1 MNTSLSW
8 IKAYVPDLDVT
19 AQEYTDAMTL
29 SGTKVEGYE
38 EMDADLDR
46 IVIGQIEK
54 IEKHPDADKLII
66 CQVNIGDQVIQIVT
80 GAPNVK
86 EGDKVPVVLDGGRV
100 AGGHEP
106 GQKVAGGIKIKKGKL
121 RGVESCGMMCSIE
134 ELGSTKE
141 MYPEAPEY
149 GIYIF
154 PEDAQVGASA
164 VEALGLNDA
173 IFEYEIT
180 SNRVDCF
187 SVVGIARE
195 AAATFRRE
203 FHPPVVTPTGNS
215 EDVNDYVRVTVEN
228 TDLCPRYC
236 ARVVKNIKIGPSPKW
251 MQRRL
256 ASVGIRPIN
265 NLVDITNYVME
276 EYGQPM
282 HAYDLDTIADRHII
296 VKTAENG
303 EKFTTL
309 DGQERDMD
317 ENVLMICDGEKA
329 IGIAGIMGGEN
340 SMITDNVKTMLFEA
354 ACFDGVN
361 IRKSS
366 KRVGLRTEASAKFE
380 KGLDPNNAQAAID
393 RACQL
398 VEEMGAGEVVGGMV
412 DVYGKKKDPV
422 RVPFDADKINA
433 LLGTQISK
441 EEMLGYFKML
451 DLEYDETSEEIIAPT
466 FRQDLLCLAD
476 LAEEVARFYGYD
488 NIPTTLPT
496 GEATTGKLSFK
507 LRIEQAARDIA
518 EFCGF
523 SQGMTYSFESPKV
536 FDRLLIP
543 EDSPLRKTVQIMN
556 PLGEDYSI
564 MRTISL
570 NGMLTSLAT
579 NYNRRNKDVRL
590 YELGNIYLPKSLPLT
605 ELPEERMQFTL
616 GMYGDG
622 DFFTMKGV
630 VEEFFE
636 KIGMKEKE
644 TYDPNSGR
652 SYLHP
657 GRQADI
663 IYEGSKIGFL
673 GEVHP
678 EVADTYGIGERA
690 YVAVIDMP
698 EVLKYATFDRKYTG
712 IAKYPA
718 VTRDISMVVP
728 KEILVGQI
736 EEIIEKKGGAYLES
750 YHLFD
755 LYEGEQIKA
764 GFKSVAY
771 SIVFRAKDK
780 TLSDT
785 EVTEAMDRILKGLEA
800 LGIELR
806 K

>member
-38 EMDADLDR
+38 KLDADLDK

-66 CQVNIGDQVIQIVT
+66 CQVNVGTETVQIVT

-106 GQKVAGGIKIKKGKL
+106 GQRVAGGIKIKKGKL

-134 ELGSTKE
+134 ELGSDRN

-154 PEDAQVGASA
+154 GDDAVVGESA
-164 VEALGLNDA
+164 IKALGLDDVV
-173 IFEYEIT
+173 FEYEIT

-195 AAATFRRE
+195 AAATFGKE
-203 FHPPVVTPTGNS
+203 FHPPVVTPTGND
-215 EDVNDYVRVTVEN
+215 EDVNDYIKVRVEN

-282 HAYDLDTIADRHII
+282 HAYDLDTIAGHQI
-296 VKTAENG
+296 VVRNAEKG
-303 EKFTTL
+303 EKFVTL
-309 DGQERDMD
+309 DGQEREMD
-317 ENVLMICDGEKA
+317 DSVLMICDGEKA
-329 IGIAGIMGGEN
+329 VGIAGIMGGEN
-340 SMITDNVKTMLFEA
+340 SMITDHVQTMLFEA
-354 ACFDGVN
+354 ACFDGTN

-366 KRVGLRTEASAKFE
+366 KKVGLRTDASGKFE

-412 DVYGKKKDPV
+412 DVYGKKKEPV
-422 RVPFDADKINA
+422 RVPFDADAINA
-433 LLGTQISK
+433 LLGTDIP
-441 EEMLGYFKML
+441 EADMLGYFEKIG
-451 DLEYDETSEEIIAPT
+451 LEYDADVKEVIAPT
-466 FRQDLLCLAD
+466 FRHDLFRLAD

-488 NIPTTLPT
+488 NIPTTLPS

-507 LRIEQAARDIA
+507 NRVEDVAKDIA

-536 FDRLLIP
+536 FDKLLLDEDDVLRQAIP
-543 EDSPLRKTVQIMN
+543 IMN

-579 NYNRRNKDVRL
+579 NYNRRNKNVRL
-590 YELGNIYLPKSLPLT
+590 YEMGNIYLPKSLPLT
-605 ELPEERMQFTL
+605 ELPDERMQFTL
-616 GMYGDG
+616 GMYGEG
-622 DFFTMKGV
+622 DFFSMKGI

-636 KIGMKEKE
+636 KVGLHKKE
-644 TYDPNSGR
+644 TYDPNAGKNF
-652 SYLHP
+652 LHP
-657 GRQADI
+657 GRQANI
-663 IYEGSKIGFL
+663 IYEGRVVGYL

-678 EVADTYGIGERA
+678 QVADNYGIGERA

-698 EVLKYATFDRKYTG
+698 EIVELATFDRKYEG

-718 VTRDISMVVP
+718 VSRDISMVVP

-736 EEIIEKKGGAYLES
+736 EEVIEKKGGAYLES
-750 YHLFD
+750 YKLFD
-755 LYEGEQIKA
+755 LYEGAQIKP

-771 SIVFRAKDK
+771 SITFRAKDR
-780 TLSDT
+780 TL
-785 EVTEAMDRILKGLEA
+785 EEADVSAAMKKILKALEEM
-800 LGIELR
+800 GIELR
-806 K
+806 Q